1 MSSNHPS
8 IHVKWVT
15 EVTVW
20 VWRRT
25 GHASQTIVVYPHTG
39 STTWGLDLCQRD
51 EHPAYTLYRSMA
63 LLYLYLATWIRVGG
77 GLQWGEISGQSPICH
92 SKAHTHTVHTYCVL
106 FVCVWTQIASSKYTL
121 FLLPLFFLLFLLFD
135 GVIFFLPRNE

>member
-8 IHVKWVT
+8 SHVKWVT

-25 GHASQTIVVYPHTG
+25 GHASQTTVVYPHTG
-39 STTWGLDLCQRD
+39 STTYVREMSTPPIHSTGVWPSFTFTWPP
-51 EHPAYTLYRSMA
+51 ESE
-63 LLYLYLATWIRVGG
+63 LAVAFSEVKSADSHQFVTV
-77 GLQWGEISGQSPICH
+77 
-92 SKAHTHTVHTYCVL
+92 KHTHTVHTYCVL

-121 FLLPLFFLLFLLFD
+121 FLLPLVFLLFLLFD
-135 GVIFFLPRNE
+135 GVIFFLRRNE